1 MEWNWRDAF
10 RKMSPVLVWLISPR
24 SQTSRKPSSDTDPK
38 TYLRELDSKIT
49 TILKSLQPKEMIM
62 GSRKFQFKDFP
73 IIGGRI
79 EHAKCGCVVDVYDL
93 DEAITFY
100 LEHECPKA
108 EEAYGK
114 LDSA

>member
-1 MEWNWRDAF
+1 
-10 RKMSPVLVWLISPR
+10 
-24 SQTSRKPSSDTDPK
+24 
-38 TYLRELDSKIT
+38 
-49 TILKSLQPKEMIM
+49 M